1 MHLNSSQMHLCTSW
15 KRLILKKEG
24 FHRKTSVFLQQ
35 RSRLE
40 WSKLRYVDSIKK
52 LSKVLK
58 PALEGQDAGAAVV
71 LLLKTTDKDLRIL
84 FVKRAENPAD
94 PWSGQMALPG
104 GKRDATDQSLKQTV
118 VRETLEETNINLL
131 DRCRFLGVMETLT
144 STPRPEM
151 KIVPFVVLLEHE
163 PSIKLN
169 EELERFVWI
178 SPEELVRHRGTVK
191 FSFGEFPAYV
201 VGNIII
207 WGLTY
212 RILEIFV
219 HILDYPH

>member
-1 MHLNSSQMHLCTSW
+1 M
-15 KRLILKKEG
+15 G
-24 FHRKTSVFLQQ
+24 
-35 RSRLE
+35 
-40 WSKLRYVDSIKK
+40 YVDIIEK
-52 LSKVLK
+52 LSRVLK
-58 PALEGQDAGAAVV
+58 PVSEGQDGNAAVA
-71 LLLKTTDKDLRIL
+71 LLLKPADKDLKIL
-84 FVKRAENPAD
+84 FVKRAENLAD

-131 DRCRFLGVMETLT
+131 DRCRFLGVMETQT

-219 HILDYPH
+219 HILEYPH

>member
-1 MHLNSSQMHLCTSW
+1 MGYFD
-15 KRLILKKEG
+15 IIE
-24 FHRKTSVFLQQ
+24 
-35 RSRLE
+35 
-40 WSKLRYVDSIKK
+40 K

-58 PALEGQDAGAAVV
+58 PLSEGQDAGATVA
-71 LLLKTTDKDLRIL
+71 LLLKTADKDLKIL

-118 VRETLEETNINLL
+118 VREILEETNINLL

-151 KIVPFVVLLEHE
+151 KILPFVVLLEHE

-169 EELERFVWI
+169 EELERSVWI
-178 SPEELVRHRGTVK
+178 SLEELVRHRGTGG
-191 FSFGEFPAYV
+191 FSFGEFPAYI
-201 VGNIII
+201 VGNTVI

-212 RILEIFV
+212 RILENFV
-219 HILDYPH
+219 HTLEYPH

>member
-1 MHLNSSQMHLCTSW
+1 LAFSPIIVC
-15 KRLILKKEG
+15 
-24 FHRKTSVFLQQ
+24 
-35 RSRLE
+35 RLE
-40 WSKLRYVDSIKK
+40 WSKLGYVDIIEK
-52 LSKVLK
+52 LSRVLK
-58 PALEGQDAGAAVV
+58 PVSEGQDGNAAVA
-71 LLLKTTDKDLRIL
+71 LLLKPADKDLKIL
-84 FVKRAENPAD
+84 FVKRAENLAD

-131 DRCRFLGVMETLT
+131 DRCRFLGVMETQT

-151 KIVPFVVLLEHE
+151 KILPFVVLLEHE

-169 EELERFVWI
+169 GELERFVWI

-201 VGNIII
+201 VGDIII

-212 RILEIFV
+212 RILEVFV
-219 HILDYPH
+219 YIL